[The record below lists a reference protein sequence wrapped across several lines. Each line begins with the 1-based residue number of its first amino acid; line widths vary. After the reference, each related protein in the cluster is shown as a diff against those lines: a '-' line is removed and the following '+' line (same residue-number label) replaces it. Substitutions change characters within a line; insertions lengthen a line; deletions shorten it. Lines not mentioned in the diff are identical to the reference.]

1 MSATDNQP
9 GNEDDQPGN
18 EKKQPG
24 DDRMWKGWLTGGSSL
39 LEEINASVRFDHR
52 LVQQDIDGSIAHARM
67 LATCKVL
74 SAGEATEI
82 VDGLERIRA
91 EVDAGEF
98 VFDPALEDVHMNV
111 EARLR
116 ELIGPVAGRLH
127 TARSRNDQ
135 VAVDARMWVRDA
147 IDRLDALLAEVIEV
161 VSERAEA
168 HHADVMPGFTHLQ
181 CAQPVTIGHHLLA
194 YGEMFLR
201 DRDRLRCARRR
212 LDESP
217 LGAAALAGTGYP
229 IDPRESARSLGFTGI
244 TRNSID
250 AVSDRDFMLDY
261 LSAGATLAVH
271 ISRLGEELVVWSTP
285 QFGFITLPEDL
296 CAGSSIMPQKRN
308 PDLPELMRAK
318 SGRIFGDLMSLL
330 TVMKGLPLAYSRDM
344 QEDKEALFDAAD
356 HLEISVRAA
365 AAMLRGIT
373 FRTDKTKA
381 DAALGNTVATD
392 LADWLVADRGV
403 PFREAHSVVGG
414 LVKWLAVQGRELDGA
429 RPAELG
435 EFDPRFA
442 ELPPHVLTVEH
453 AVTRRDS
460 PGGTSPARVREAAAE
475 LRRLNSALTKENR

>member
-1 MSATDNQP
+1 MT
-9 GNEDDQPGN
+9 GTTREDQV
-18 EKKQPG
+18 
-24 DDRMWKGWLTGGSSL
+24 WKGWLTGGSSL

-52 LVQQDIDGSIAHARM
+52 LAQQDIDGSVAHAHM
-67 LATCKVL
+67 LARCEVITPE
-74 SAGEATEI
+74 EAERI
-82 VDGLERIRA
+82 VAGLERIR
-91 EVDAGEF
+91 GEITSGDF
-98 VFDPALEDVHMNV
+98 TFDPGLEDVHMNI

-116 ELIGPVAGRLH
+116 DLVGPVAGRLH

-135 VAVDARMWVRDA
+135 VAVDAKLWVRDA
-147 IDRLDALLAEVIEV
+147 IDRLDALLVRVVEV
-161 VSERAEA
+161 VAERAEA

-201 DRDRLRCARRR
+201 DRDRLRSARRR

-229 IDPRESARSLGFTGI
+229 IDPYDTARRLGFQGVCH
-244 TRNSID
+244 NSLD
-250 AVSDRDFMLDY
+250 AVSDRDFVLDY

-271 ISRLGEELVVWSTP
+271 ISRLGEEMVIWSTP

-318 SGRIFGDLMSLL
+318 SGRIFGDLMALL

-356 HLEISVRAA
+356 NLELSVRAA
-365 AAMLRGIT
+365 EAMLRGIT
-373 FRTDKTKA
+373 FRPEKTRS

-392 LADWLVADRGV
+392 VADWLVAEQGL
-403 PFREAHSVVGG
+403 PFREAHSVVAG
-414 LVKWLAVQGRELDGA
+414 LVKWLGVQGRELKDSS
-429 RPAELG
+429 PAELAS
-435 EFDPRFA
+435 FDARFETVPA
-442 ELPPHVLTVEH
+442 EVLTVEH
-453 AVTRRDS
+453 AVARRDS
-460 PGGTSPARVREAAAE
+460 PGGTSPVLVRKAAIE
-475 LRRLNSALTKENR
+475 LRRRNAETN

>member
-1 MSATDNQP
+1 MTGNQRD
-9 GNEDDQPGN
+9 GQIWE
-18 EKKQPG
+18 
-24 DDRMWKGWLTGGSSL
+24 GWLTGGSTL

-52 LVQQDIDGSIAHARM
+52 LAQQDIDGSIAHARM
-67 LATCKVL
+67 LAECEVIS
-74 SAGEATEI
+74 SAEAERI
-82 VDGLERIRA
+82 VWGLEQIRG
-91 EVDAGEF
+91 EITAGDF
-98 VFDPALEDVHMNV
+98 VFDPGLEDVHMNV

-116 ELIGPVAGRLH
+116 DLIGATAGRLH

-135 VAVDARMWVRDA
+135 VALDARLWVRDA
-147 IDRLDALLAEVIEV
+147 IDRLDALLSRVIELIG
-161 VSERAEA
+161 ERAEV

-201 DRDRLRCARRR
+201 DRDRLRSARRR

-229 IDPRESARSLGFTGI
+229 IDPHDTARRLGFRAVS
-244 TRNSID
+244 RNSLD

-261 LSAGATLAVH
+261 LSAGATLAMH
-271 ISRLGEELVVWSTP
+271 ISRLGEEMVIWSTP
-285 QFGFITLPEDL
+285 QFGFVKLPEDL

-318 SGRIFGDLMSLL
+318 SGRIYGDLMTLL

-356 HLEISVRAA
+356 HLEVSVRAA
-365 AAMLRGIT
+365 EAMLHGIS
-373 FRTDKTKA
+373 FQPGKTRR

-392 LADWLVADRGV
+392 VADWLVAEQGL

-414 LVKWLAVQGRELDGA
+414 LVKWLGAQDLELKDASPGRLTDFDA
-429 RPAELG
+429 RFEALPAE
-435 EFDPRFA
+435 
-442 ELPPHVLTVEH
+442 VLTVEY
-453 AVTRRDS
+453 AVARRAS
-460 PGGTSPARVREAAAE
+460 PGGTSPFLVREAAAE
-475 LRRLNSALTKENR
+475 LRRRNAEID

>member
-1 MSATDNQP
+1 MNREETPREEQVW
-9 GNEDDQPGN
+9 E
-18 EKKQPG
+18 
-24 DDRMWKGWLTGGSSL
+24 GWLTGNSAL

-52 LVQQDIDGSIAHARM
+52 LAQQDLDGSVAHARM
-67 LATCKVL
+67 LAGSGVIS
-74 SAGEATEI
+74 SAESELI
-82 VDGLERIRA
+82 VSGLERIRG
-91 EVDAGEF
+91 EIEAGEF
-98 VFDPALEDVHMNV
+98 TFDPALEDVHMNV

-135 VAVDARMWVRDA
+135 VAVDARLWVRDA
-147 IDRLDALLAEVIEV
+147 IGRLDALLGRVIDV
-161 VSERAEA
+161 IAERAEV

-201 DRDRLRCARRR
+201 DRDRLRCARLR

-229 IDPRESARSLGFTGI
+229 IDPYDTARRLGFGGV
-244 TRNSID
+244 TRNSLD
-250 AVSDRDFMLDY
+250 AVSDRDFVLDY

-271 ISRLGEELVVWSTP
+271 ISRLGEEMVIWSTP
-285 QFGFITLPEDL
+285 QFGFIALPEDL

-318 SGRIFGDLMSLL
+318 SGRIFGDLMALL

-356 HLEISVRAA
+356 NLEVGVRAA
-365 AAMLRGIT
+365 EAMLRGIT
-373 FRTDKTKA
+373 FRPEKTRA

-392 LADWLVADRGV
+392 VADWLVAGQGL
-403 PFREAHSVVGG
+403 PFREAHSVVAG
-414 LVKWLAVQGRELDGA
+414 LVKWLGVQGRELKDSS
-429 RPAELG
+429 PAELG
-435 EFDPRFA
+435 DFDARLRPM
-442 ELPPHVLTVEH
+442 PPEVLTVEN
-453 AVTRRDS
+453 AVARRTS
-460 PGGTSPARVREAAAE
+460 PGGTSPELVRKAAVE
-475 LRRLNSALTKENR
+475 LRGRNAESN